1 MSLNHFMKRQ
11 AKRGQGKRG
20 DRGGSGGDGSF
31 MDTSRQGL
39 GFRSTT
45 KREGGQKKPNLC
57 DTINFNE

>member
-1 MSLNHFMKRQ
+1 MM
-11 AKRGQGKRG
+11 
-20 DRGGSGGDGSF
+20 GDGSF